1 MSSPDCPTIK
11 FIIQSVDKKD
21 HQLFSD
27 FNKKM
32 VDEARIKSRVI
43 KHLLSEVVEEKIK
56 LPKSTLNL
64 KELKRRKNNLI

>member
-11 FIIQSVDKKD
+11 FIIQSVDKKG
-21 HQLFSD
+21 HKLFSD

-43 KHLLSEVVEEKIK
+43 KHLLSEVVEENIK

-64 KELKRRKNNLI
+64 KELKRRKLK

>member
-43 KHLLSEVVEEKIK
+43 KHLLSEVVEENIK

-64 KELKRRKNNLI
+64 KELKRRKSNLI